1 MFRFYTRRV
10 THSEVVFQ
18 GFSSE
23 KVFWKYAANL
33 PEDTHAEVW
42 FSKLLYN
49 FIEVTLMHGCS
60 PLNLLHILRSPFST
74 SGGLLMLIDL
84 VVFPQIHVPV
94 EKLVTIEQTYHK
106 TTLAKLQDKLPLVR
120 KHFITL
126 NFARSVAGTLIVLFS
141 YGKDVFNP
149 FKEIFSFYTP
159 WKQKTSIFLFSACIE
174 RKHFPE
180 IGQSASIFSKLLN
193 YFCKN
198 NFIEH
203 VWQGLR
209 YASVISCMGF

>member
-1 MFRFYTRRV
+1 MFRFYTRRE
-10 THSEVVFQ
+10 THSEVASQ

-42 FSKLLYN
+42 FSKLLCN
-49 FIEVTLMHGCS
+49 FIEVALMHGCS
-60 PLNLLHILRSPFST
+60 PVNLLHILRLPFST

-120 KHFITL
+120 KYFITL
-126 NFARSVAGTLIVLFS
+126 NFARSVVWTLIMLFS

-149 FKEIFSFYTP
+149 FQDIFSFLYP
-159 WKQKTSIFLFSACIE
+159 LKTENLCFSVFSLYRMETFSWNRSVGKHLFKIT
-174 RKHFPE
+174 
-180 IGQSASIFSKLLN
+180 
-193 YFCKN
+193 
-198 NFIEH
+198 
-203 VWQGLR
+203 
-209 YASVISCMGF
+209 